1 MRWLVR
7 LVAFLLFVGVAHAQT
22 PPAAQTARP
31 QVGQPVQQAGDL
43 LRQNRYKDALQKLAA
58 ADAVPDKTAYERYVI
73 EGTRAAIYLNSGD
86 YASAIKALQVVLATG
101 ILSPADALVR
111 LQTVVQLEYQV
122 KDYPAVVADANR
134 YYQQGGTADQP
145 RQLQAQAYYL
155 QNDFA
160 NASKA
165 IRAIIEGNAKAGKK
179 PDENTLL
186 TWLNSAYQQKDEP
199 TRIDALRYLVTS
211 YPKQQYWVDLLTS
224 LGKQPTFAKRLN
236 LDLDRLKVATGAM
249 TTPNDYMEA
258 AQLALL
264 DSLPGDAQ
272 TLLDK
277 GKAAG
282 VLGKDPA
289 QADREARLT
298 TMVAQQAANGSQALP
313 QQEKAA
319 TDATTTERLGES
331 YASYGQFDKAIAAYG
346 RALARGGLNY
356 PDDAKLHLGL
366 AYLASGQKAPARDTL
381 KGIAGT
387 DGTHDLAQLWL
398 IRSGL

>member
-1 MRWLVR
+1 M
-7 LVAFLLFVGVAHAQT
+7 
-22 PPAAQTARP
+22 
-31 QVGQPVQQAGDL
+31 QQAGDL
-43 LRQNRYKDALQKLAA
+43 LRQKRYKDALQKLAT
-58 ADAVPDKTAYERYVI
+58 ADAVPDKTPYERYVI
-73 EGTRAAIYLNSGD
+73 EGTRAAIELGSGD
-86 YASAIKALQVVLATG
+86 YASAIKALQAVLATD

-134 YYQQGGTADQP
+134 YYQQGGTVDAP
-145 RQLQAQAYYL
+145 RLWQVQAYYL
-155 QNDFA
+155 QGDYA
-160 NASKA
+160 NASRS
-165 IRAIIEGNAKAGKK
+165 IRTFLQSESRAGKN
-179 PDENTLL
+179 PDENLLL
-186 TWLNSAYQQKDEP
+186 TWLNSAYQQKDEA
-199 TRIDALRYLVTS
+199 TRIDALRSLVTF
-211 YPKQQYWVDLLTS
+211 YPKQQYWSDLLTAI
-224 LGKQPTFAKRLN
+224 GKQPTFAKRLN

-272 TLLDK
+272 ALLDK

-319 TDATTTERLGES
+319 TDATAIERLGES
-331 YASYGQFDKAIAAYG
+331 YASYGKFDKAIAAYG
-346 RALARGGLNY
+346 RALQRGGLNY

-366 AYLASGQKAPARDTL
+366 AYLASGQKAQARDTF
-381 KGIAGT
+381 KAITGT
-387 DGTHDLAQLWL
+387 DGTRDLAQLWL
-398 IRSGL
+398 THSAL